1 MLVHS
6 SFDLLRIVAIYWY
19 KIQSGRVS
27 SVGTVYIIQQI
38 KQYRHVLNT
47 SIFLYM
53 HLHMYQN
60 VYNFSF
66 QNELEN
72 SSNVFNSI
80 KFDRKKQSINSSN
93 FNCFHFYTR
102 IYICI
107 LHRYWAQ
114 LSWQAYNTHTFKV
127 SIFANALLFCMG
139 YCTHSYRCF

>member
-47 SIFLYM
+47 CIFLYM

-80 KFDRKKQSINSSN
+80 KFDRKKQSINSSK
-93 FNCFHFYTR
+93 FKCYSLS
-102 IYICI
+102 YIRT
-107 LHRYWAQ
+107 HRYWTQ
-114 LSWQAYNTHTFKV
+114 LSCQAYTHTHLSFYLCKCTTV
-127 SIFANALLFCMG
+127 LHKILHTQLEMLFV
-139 YCTHSYRCF
+139 T

>member
-47 SIFLYM
+47 CIFLYM

-66 QNELEN
+66 QNEHEN

-80 KFDRKKQSINSSN
+80 NFDRKKQSINSSK
-93 FNCFHFYTR
+93 FKCYSLSY
-102 IYICI
+102 IYA
-107 LHRYWAQ
+107 HMDTEH
-114 LSWQAYNTHTFKV
+114 N
-127 SIFANALLFCMG
+127 
-139 YCTHSYRCF
+139 

>member
-47 SIFLYM
+47 CIFLYM
-53 HLHMYQN
+53 HLHIYQN
-60 VYNFSF
+60 VYIFSF

-80 KFDRKKQSINSSN
+80 KFDRKKQSINSSK
-93 FNCFHFYTR
+93 FNCYSLSY
-102 IYICI
+102 IY
-107 LHRYWAQ
+107 
-114 LSWQAYNTHTFKV
+114 AYIDTEHN
-127 SIFANALLFCMG
+127 
-139 YCTHSYRCF
+139 